1 MAKHDKYDVFIK
13 MLEVI
18 EQDGAVAAGQVT
30 EERVT
35 QITNII
41 ERLEGNIVQEPA
53 IQKEVVIE
61 GDKIENVSQS
71 VIATRGSI
79 AKGVITIRSSH
90 GSEVADAIETLEQ
103 VISGEAGVSLS
114 EDDRKAALELLAEIA
129 QQGSKPGSSKPVL
142 RSIGQALWTLI
153 EKAEPLS
160 KVCAV
165 AWKVIEKTWS

>member
-18 EQDGAVAAGQVT
+18 EQDDTIAAGQVT

-41 ERLEGNIVQEPA
+41 ERLEGNIIQEQA
-53 IQKEVVIE
+53 IQKEVVME
-61 GDKIENVSQS
+61 GDKFENVSQS

-79 AKGVITIRSSH
+79 AKGVITIRSRH
-90 GSEVADAIETLEQ
+90 GSEVADAIKTLEQ

-114 EDDRKAALELLAEIA
+114 EDDRKAAL
-129 QQGSKPGSSKPVL
+129 
-142 RSIGQALWTLI
+142 
-153 EKAEPLS
+153 
-160 KVCAV
+160 
-165 AWKVIEKTWS
+165 